1 MRVLCEVYII
11 LSNLRTGRDRFVKLA
26 SIDITT
32 EVISMNN
39 RLSDLSPTAET
50 VSRGTLA
57 TFAEEHRLSS
67 VDLITAVKVSMQ

>member
-50 VSRGTLA
+50 VCRGTLA